1 MNTYRVWYIDRHRNK
16 DYDLV
21 EARSR
26 EEAWARVHGHN
37 QKIHNAWVDDVEIDG
52 RKVGC
57 WHESE
62 NRDLTC
68 ACTCRTRL
76 PASAQA
82 GEESRSRPWGA
93 SGRTSSRPQA
103 TLASRCLCAHGRA

>member
-52 RKVGC
+52 RKVG
-57 WHESE
+57 
-62 NRDLTC
+62 
-68 ACTCRTRL
+68 
-76 PASAQA
+76 
-82 GEESRSRPWGA
+82 
-93 SGRTSSRPQA
+93 
-103 TLASRCLCAHGRA
+103 